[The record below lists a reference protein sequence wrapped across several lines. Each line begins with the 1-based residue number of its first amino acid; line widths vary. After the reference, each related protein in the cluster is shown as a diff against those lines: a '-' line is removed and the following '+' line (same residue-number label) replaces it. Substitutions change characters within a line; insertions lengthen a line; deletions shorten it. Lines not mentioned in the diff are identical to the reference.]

1 MNVGAVIRTTD
12 SEICAKARSGVAP
25 SISERPM
32 VGTVDASPVT
42 AVRRAVADDDGG
54 HKLP

>member
-25 SISERPM
+25 SISEPPM
-32 VGTVDASPVT
+32 VGTVDASPV
-42 AVRRAVADDDGG
+42 DGG
-54 HKLP
+54 APGGR